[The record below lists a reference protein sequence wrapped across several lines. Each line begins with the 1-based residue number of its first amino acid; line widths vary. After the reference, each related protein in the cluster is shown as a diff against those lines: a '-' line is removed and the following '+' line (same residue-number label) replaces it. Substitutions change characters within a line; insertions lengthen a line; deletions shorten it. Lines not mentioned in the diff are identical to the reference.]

1 MCVLWAQMQF
11 YDIHAYE
18 GECFSVVYSRG
29 KNTLH
34 SYRSDVVK
42 VASQLLV
49 LLGFHKLVTF

>member
-1 MCVLWAQMQF
+1 MQF

-18 GECFSVVYSRG
+18 GECFSFVYSRG

>member
-18 GECFSVVYSRG
+18 GERFSFVYSRG

-34 SYRSDVVK
+34 SYRSDVVE